1 MATKENEDN
10 FPDTSSDE
18 IDMDRL
24 KDVIREVVLEM
35 SESDDDGD
43 DEEIETPSVGSKR
56 SSNKDQEDEIRRLVE
71 EAMVNLQSQ
80 KSQQAR
86 VKTRQST
93 ARKVEPEEI
102 PTPPKKKVNI
112 GNLLWGSQDAGK

>member
-24 KDVIREVVLEM
+24 KDIIREVVLEM
-35 SESDDDGD
+35 SESDDNGD

-93 ARKVEPEEI
+93 SRKVEPEEI

-112 GNLLWGSQDAGK
+112 GNLLWGSQDAEK